1 MLCRYWVGN
10 NFQIKMSLKQCFC
23 PHKHPSCPINR
34 KGTHLK
40 LLKTFIIV
48 NHFLLKTLKLSSL
61 YIFFSII
68 EVRSICERGKEER
81 ASKTQRITLSKRRKS
96 CGKVRSIVNIWG
108 QIYCL
113 NVPASKLTTNL
124 VKKSKNVFMSQGH
137 LKFFW
142 KVEENLGM
150 QKCQIP
156 SSLYLGK

>member
-1 MLCRYWVGN
+1 MG
-10 NFQIKMSLKQCFC
+10 
-23 PHKHPSCPINR
+23 P
-34 KGTHLK
+34 
-40 LLKTFIIV
+40 
-48 NHFLLKTLKLSSL
+48 FLLKTLKLSSL

-113 NVPASKLTTNL
+113 NVPASKLTKNL
-124 VKKSKNVFMSQGH
+124 VKKEKCVHESRASEVL
-137 LKFFW
+137 LKSGGKCW
-142 KVEENLGM
+142 IA
-150 QKCQIP
+150 KCQIP